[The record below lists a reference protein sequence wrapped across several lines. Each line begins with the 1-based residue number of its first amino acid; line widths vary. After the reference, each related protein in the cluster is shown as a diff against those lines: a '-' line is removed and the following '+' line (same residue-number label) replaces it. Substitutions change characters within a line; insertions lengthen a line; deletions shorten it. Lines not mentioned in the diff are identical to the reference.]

1 MNIKEKEYEFIKSYF
16 QAHFNKQVNI
26 SKFIDIRNIYYRINY
41 FGKLYA
47 SRKDVVYPCG
57 VLIFDD
63 EFLGLVKLLS
73 IHSNGIRGVY
83 DMKDEH
89 FYTIIKNFLTTYRM
103 YLFCEVLGVYICKDN
118 VKIIYQYLS

>member
-1 MNIKEKEYEFIKSYF
+1 MDTKENEYEFIKSYF
-16 QAHFNKQVNI
+16 QAHFNKQVHI

-83 DMKDEH
+83 DIRDED
-89 FYTIIKNFLTTYRM
+89 YVLLIKTFIEDYSHRNILHQ
-103 YLFCEVLGVYICKDN
+103 N
-118 VKIIYQYLS
+118 A